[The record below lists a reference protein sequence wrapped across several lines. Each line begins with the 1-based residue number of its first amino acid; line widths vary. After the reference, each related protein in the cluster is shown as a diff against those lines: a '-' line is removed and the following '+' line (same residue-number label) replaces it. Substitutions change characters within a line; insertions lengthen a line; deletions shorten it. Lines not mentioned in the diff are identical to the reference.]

1 MPHCPGCLRYSAISL
16 QTRKTS
22 SSISTLENDDMASFR
37 QYEQLANTLPK
48 PLLNFFRRFPP
59 GSIAQTP
66 PLTIE
71 ERIAP
76 RAARQAA
83 ATEAAAAANPGQSST
98 ESPTTP
104 TSFSSS
110 PSPTPSPWTSITPE
124 SQKALLSASPL
135 ADPNYNPFLPWR
147 NPVTGRWRGAHYG
160 LRRQADLCKMA
171 RKHGVEELLPWSPKL
186 SWVKEEKKELKGL
199 RVKGH
204 LWERTMKGRLE
215 ERREAMRAMPELIQE
230 WKRRG
235 HGRGWKKWPK

>member
-1 MPHCPGCLRYSAISL
+1 
-16 QTRKTS
+16 
-22 SSISTLENDDMASFR
+22 MASFR

-71 ERIAP
+71 ERIAA

-83 ATEAAAAANPGQSST
+83 ATEAAATNPDQSST

-147 NPVTGRWRGAHYG
+147 NPVTGRWRGARYG

-199 RVKGH
+199 RVKGTGVGQRVKGH
-204 LWERTMKGRLE
+204 LWERTMKGRLQ